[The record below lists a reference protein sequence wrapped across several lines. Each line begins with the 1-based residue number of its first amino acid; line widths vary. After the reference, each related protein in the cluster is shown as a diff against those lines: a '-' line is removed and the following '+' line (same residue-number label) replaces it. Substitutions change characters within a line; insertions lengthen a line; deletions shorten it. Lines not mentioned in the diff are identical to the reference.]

1 MSKSVG
7 SSSKNSGGSISIS
20 TAFSDES
27 LIHFVGD
34 WRLRIGCEVSGS
46 DIAWSSF
53 VDGLQEAGALL
64 HTGHSVA
71 NIHGSG
77 ASRLPKAAFVCNV
90 RRSSCVNTSLLIEV
104 SAVIQ
109 AARPRFPVKS
119 PMVVFQPHMYRYPAA
134 MKDDFAN
141 ALRGADQAVV
151 TEVCCLDTQFY
162 AAREID
168 VQDVGGR
175 ELAATVIGP
184 PSECIPS
191 LGVEKQSNPFVTALS
206 YAVNLVRWRSNYR
219 KKIVWRKQKLRLG

>member
-1 MSKSVG
+1 MLALKQG
-7 SSSKNSGGSISIS
+7 Y
-20 TAFSDES
+20 
-27 LIHFVGD
+27 
-34 WRLRIGCEVSGS
+34 EVSGS

-77 ASRLPKAAFVCNV
+77 ASRLPEAAFVCNV

-119 PMVVFQPHMYRYPAA
+119 PMVVFQPHMYSRLAA

-151 TEVCCLDTQFY
+151 TE
-162 AAREID
+162 
-168 VQDVGGR
+168 
-175 ELAATVIGP
+175 
-184 PSECIPS
+184 
-191 LGVEKQSNPFVTALS
+191 GVEKQSNPFVATLS

-219 KKIVWRKQKLRLG
+219 KKIVWGKQKLRLG

>member
-1 MSKSVG
+1 MLALKQG
-7 SSSKNSGGSISIS
+7 Y
-20 TAFSDES
+20 
-27 LIHFVGD
+27 
-34 WRLRIGCEVSGS
+34 EVSGS

-77 ASRLPKAAFVCNV
+77 ASRLPGAAFVCNV
-90 RRSSCVNTSLLIEV
+90 RRSSCVSTSLLIEV

-109 AARPRFPVKS
+109 AARLRFPVKS
-119 PMVVFQPHMYRYPAA
+119 LMVVFQPHMYSRLAA

-168 VQDVGGR
+168 VQNVGGR
-175 ELAATVIGP
+175 ELAGP
-184 PSECIPS
+184 PSECIPT
-191 LGVEKQSNPFVTALS
+191 LGVEKQSNPFVATLS

>member
-119 PMVVFQPHMYRYPAA
+119 PMVVFQPHMYSRLAA

-151 TEVCCLDTQFY
+151 TE
-162 AAREID
+162 
-168 VQDVGGR
+168 
-175 ELAATVIGP
+175 
-184 PSECIPS
+184 
-191 LGVEKQSNPFVTALS
+191 GVEKQSNPFVTALS

>member
-151 TEVCCLDTQFY
+151 TE
-162 AAREID
+162 
-168 VQDVGGR
+168 
-175 ELAATVIGP
+175 
-184 PSECIPS
+184 
-191 LGVEKQSNPFVTALS
+191 GVEKQSNPFVTALS

>member
-1 MSKSVG
+1 MLALKQG
-7 SSSKNSGGSISIS
+7 Y
-20 TAFSDES
+20 
-27 LIHFVGD
+27 
-34 WRLRIGCEVSGS
+34 EVSGS

-77 ASRLPKAAFVCNV
+77 ASRLPEAAFVCNV
-90 RRSSCVNTSLLIEV
+90 RRSSCIVCNCIYDDYAHHPSEV

-119 PMVVFQPHMYRYPAA
+119 PMVVFQPHMYSRLAA

-151 TEVCCLDTQFY
+151 TEVCCLDTRFY

-168 VQDVGGR
+168 VQNVGGR

-191 LGVEKQSNPFVTALS
+191 LGVEKQSNPFVATLS

-219 KKIVWRKQKLRLG
+219 KKIVWGKQKLRLG

>member
-1 MSKSVG
+1 MLALKQG
-7 SSSKNSGGSISIS
+7 Y
-20 TAFSDES
+20 
-27 LIHFVGD
+27 
-34 WRLRIGCEVSGS
+34 EVSGS

-64 HTGHSVA
+64 HTGHSVP

-77 ASRLPKAAFVCNV
+77 ASRLPEAAFVCNV
-90 RRSSCVNTSLLIEV
+90 RRSSCVSTSLLIEV

-119 PMVVFQPHMYRYPAA
+119 PMVVFQPHMYSRLAA

-151 TEVCCLDTQFY
+151 TEVY
-162 AAREID
+162 
-168 VQDVGGR
+168 VQNVGGR

-191 LGVEKQSNPFVTALS
+191 LGVEKQSNPFVAALS

-219 KKIVWRKQKLRLG
+219 KKIVWRKQKLRIG